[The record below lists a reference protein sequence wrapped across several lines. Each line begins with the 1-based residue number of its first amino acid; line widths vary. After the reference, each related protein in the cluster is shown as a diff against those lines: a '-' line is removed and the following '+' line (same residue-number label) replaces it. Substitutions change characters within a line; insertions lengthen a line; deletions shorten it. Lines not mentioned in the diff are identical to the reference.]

1 MDSRETII
9 FEKEIDVDVNLFL
22 LNQHLEVVRPH
33 ECDDGGDSKIGE
45 EDNQQRQVNTERNGL
60 FGVLSL
66 LP

>member
-1 MDSRETII
+1 MDSREII
-9 FEKEIDVDVNLFL
+9 ILKGNRYIDVNLFL
-22 LNQHLEVVRPH
+22 LNHLEVVRPH

-45 EDNQQRQVNTERNGL
+45 EDNQQRQVNAERNGL